1 MRSLKSQLRPSDSVQ
16 PEDRKM
22 ISMAMF
28 YQAEKK
34 AFSIS
39 AVKGSFEEVG
49 LYPWNR
55 EKIFDHCKKFCG
67 VQCQQDMDRAY
78 IALAEAVK
86 QHHEKQLSECC
97 KIVSEMRPVTVA
109 SLKMI
114 EKQKC
119 HDEDDVEDQQEED
132 ESYSVP
138 KPRKARDILTQS
150 PQKTMSSNDSNCQN
164 MLCKWV
170 PKNSF

>member
-1 MRSLKSQLRPSDSVQ
+1 
-16 PEDRKM
+16 
-22 ISMAMF
+22 
-28 YQAEKK
+28 
-34 AFSIS
+34 
-39 AVKGSFEEVG
+39 
-49 LYPWNR
+49 
-55 EKIFDHCKKFCG
+55 
-67 VQCQQDMDRAY
+67 MDRAY

-119 HDEDDVEDQQEED
+119 HDEDNAEDQQEED

-138 KPRKARDILTQS
+138 KPRKARDILIQS

-170 PKNSF
+170 PKKLILDQKNGKFAPSVKQTSAPLMWIC

>member
-1 MRSLKSQLRPSDSVQ
+1 
-16 PEDRKM
+16 
-22 ISMAMF
+22 
-28 YQAEKK
+28 
-34 AFSIS
+34 
-39 AVKGSFEEVG
+39 
-49 LYPWNR
+49 
-55 EKIFDHCKKFCG
+55 
-67 VQCQQDMDRAY
+67 MDRAY

-132 ESYSVP
+132 ESYYVP
-138 KPRKARDILTQS
+138 KPRKARYMLTQP
-150 PQKTMSSNDSNCQN
+150 PQKRCRQMTATVKTCCVNGCQKFILDQKKMENLPQVSSKLLPLSCEYVRSSS
-164 MLCKWV
+164 MLKTFFYHTFIHQCATEI
-170 PKNSF
+170 N